1 MNRKDNSDYLWDGSG
16 EPDPEI
22 QRLES
27 VLGKLRHQGA
37 RPVFPK
43 TVAAVPWWPGFRL
56 GWPMRLAALSGA
68 AIVAL
73 VAVVAVWFVVH
84 RKNQSRV
91 PVLGGA
97 SSDWQVARLGG
108 APRVGDLAIEDQTG
122 RLAPGQ
128 TLVTDS
134 RSRAEITAEETGEIQ
149 VDPDTRLRVVESGA
163 ERKRLALDR
172 GIIHA
177 FIWAPP
183 GEFMVDTPS
192 ATAVDMGCAY
202 TLQVDD
208 SGAGLLRTTLG
219 WVGFRLDGHDAFI
232 PAGAVCATRPGIG
245 PGTPCFEDAPP
256 AFRAALTQFDFGPV
270 DQRASALNTILADAR
285 KRDALTLWHLLVRVD
300 GKERTRVYDRLAQL
314 VAPPPAVTRAGIM
327 RLDPTMLDLWWNE
340 LGLGDVSLWRTFERS
355 WPESGDRT
363 NKNYR

>member
-1 MNRKDNSDYLWDGSG
+1 MDRKENSKYLWDGSG

-27 VLGKLRHQGA
+27 VLGKLAYSGA
-37 RPVFPK
+37 RPGFPDI
-43 TVAAVPWWPGFRL
+43 VPAAPWWSVLPF
-56 GWPMRLAALSGA
+56 GWPMRLAAVSAVMAVA
-68 AIVAL
+68 AL
-73 VAVVAVWFVVH
+73 VAVWFVIH
-84 RKNQSRV
+84 RSKQNPAPS
-91 PVLGGA
+91 GSTA
-97 SSDWQVARLGG
+97 SEWQVARLAG
-108 APRVGDLAIEDQTG
+108 APRVGNTAIENQG
-122 RLAPGQ
+122 GLGPGQ
-128 TLVTDS
+128 TLVTDN
-134 RSRAEITAEETGEIQ
+134 RSRAEITADEVGEIE
-149 VDPDTRLRVVESGA
+149 VDPDTRLRLVPSRG

-172 GIIHA
+172 GVIHA
-177 FIWAPP
+177 FIWSPP

-245 PGTPCFEDAPP
+245 PGTPCFEDASP
-256 AFRAALTQFDFGPV
+256 ALRAALTAFDFGPA
-270 DQRASALNTILADAR
+270 DQRAPALDTILAQAR
-285 KRDALTLWHLLVRVD
+285 KRDALTLWHLLARVD
-300 GKERTRVYDRLAQL
+300 ANDRGRVYDRLAKL
-314 VAPPPAVTRAGIM
+314 VPPPHAVTRDGIL

-355 WPESGDRT
+355 WSESDSQSRGKAR
-363 NKNYR
+363 